1 MNDFDKLIQ
10 ERLWGFDFEV
20 TKYDWLL
27 VLIKYSDKTKI
38 TFHNDCADDIFSF
51 IEKHNPV
58 LIGHNAR
65 YYDQFILKGILS
77 GFSVEEVKEINDHI
91 INGGQGFELQYD
103 YVQLP
108 PILDTI
114 QDVVPPKSLKEIEAC
129 LLMDITESTVSFD
142 IDHPWNERE
151 YNEMLYYC
159 TKDVEALFP
168 LFEARKG
175 YFKTKYDL
183 CVLSGID
190 PAYNM
195 GLTNAKL
202 CAKFLEAKKVD
213 RDDEREYTIPSTIDI
228 NYVPKE
234 ILKFFERVHDKT
246 ISDEEL
252 FTSKLEFDFHGM
264 PSVFAS
270 GGAHG
275 ALPNYRYDEKL
286 NPDIVVI
293 NVDYSS
299 LYPHL
304 LALPE
309 YNFISRNIK
318 DKNKYYDTLQRRLQL
333 KHEGKK
339 EEQLPLKLILN
350 TTYGC
355 QNNKYNDLY
364 DPKGARNTCWT
375 GQLLLASMT
384 EEVFQIGGVKLI
396 QINTDGL
403 MVELPREKLPEYYK
417 VCDNFSKRVKIGV
430 EYDIIHKIIQR
441 DVNNYLMIYGEEGH
455 LSIKAKGGCFAS
467 LPKLTIEEDGSVS
480 SKYKP
485 DFKANSLAIVSEAL
499 AKYLLFDTPIEET
512 ISNDNTIHKYQI
524 VSHLGSTYEKCV
536 QESPNGDILLQKNNR
551 VYAGLVPSGVIVKV
565 KPNGRRDK
573 LANQPPNPIID
584 NGNKCTIDQINKQ
597 WYIKLATQWANDFLG
612 IKRLT
617 EYKKDELLTMAKD
630 LGLEVDKKIKKD
642 ELIKIIEERNEV
654 KEMATKKVETN
665 EEVKTMTIYE
675 KIAKMTKEI
684 REHDFVMD
692 CVNPGN
698 LGGKEYASIGQYY
711 NLLHNLCDKYRLLFK
726 WEVMDLE
733 EFEKEVFKPTGKMPS
748 NVAIVGCK
756 ATFMDL
762 DAIQQNKIT
771 GEESFSYSDTIFAV
785 SYKSMA
791 GGSDIADKS
800 VSGASTLAFR
810 NWFDK
815 NFTPK
820 YMNTIE
826 EEITESSEE
835 KTEAPKI
842 PTYIPPQKK
851 EEIKEEVVSTKQN
864 SDDEDIKRVI
874 DKIMKIRDIGPKKD
888 YGSSTLDAIMRGETN
903 ASDLLAIELKL
914 DNKLDELG
922 GNE

>member
-1 MNDFDKLIQ
+1 MTSN
-10 ERLWGFDFEV
+10 EV

-27 VLIKYSDKTKI
+27 VLIKYSDKTKV

-77 GFSVEEVKEINDHI
+77 GFSVEEVKDINDHI

-108 PILDTI
+108 AIWDTI
-114 QDVVPPKSLKEIEAC
+114 QDVVPPKSLKEIEAN

-142 IDHPWNERE
+142 IDHQWNEQE
-151 YNEMLYYC
+151 YEEMLYYC

-190 PAYNM
+190 AAYNM

-202 CAKFLEAKKVD
+202 CAKFLEAEKVD
-213 RDDEREYTIPSTIDI
+213 RDDEREYIIPSTIDI

-234 ILKFFERVHDKT
+234 ILNFFERVHDKT

-286 NPDIVVI
+286 NPNIVVI

-403 MVELPREKLPEYYK
+403 MIELPREKLPEYYK

-441 DVNNYLMIYGEEGH
+441 DVNNYILVYGEEGH

-551 VYAGLVPSGVIVKV
+551 IYAGLIPSGKIVKV
-565 KPNGRRDK
+565 KPDGRRDS
-573 LANQPPNPIID
+573 LANQSPNPIID

-630 LGLEVDKKIKKD
+630 LGLEVDKKTKKD

-654 KEMATKKVETN
+654 MKMATKKVETN

-711 NLLHNLCDKYRLLFK
+711 NVLHNLCSKYHLLFK
-726 WEVMDLE
+726 WDVVNLE
-733 EFEKEVFKPTGKMPS
+733 FFEKEVFKPTGRMPS
-748 NVAIVGCK
+748 NLAIVRCN
-756 ATFMDL
+756 AMFIDT
-762 DAIQQNKIT
+762 DAMQVDNVK
-771 GEESFSYSDTIFAV
+771 GDAKEFGYAASPMYSVEYHA
-785 SYKSMA
+785 MA

-826 EEITESSEE
+826 EEITEASEE

-874 DKIMKIRDIGPKKD
+874 DTIMKIRDMSNNPE
-888 YGSSTLDAIMRGETN
+888 YGKSTLNTIMTTEIS
-903 ASDLLAIELKL
+903 AADLLSIELKL
-914 DNKLDELG
+914 NNKLDELG
-922 GNE
+922 GNK

>member
-1 MNDFDKLIQ
+1 MKFDELINN
-10 ERLWGFDFEV
+10 RLWGFDFEV

-27 VLIKYSDKTKI
+27 ILIKYSDKTKV
-38 TFHNDCADDIFSF
+38 TFHNDCADDIFKF
-51 IEKHNPV
+51 IEKYDPI

-65 YYDQFILKGILS
+65 YYDQYILKGILS
-77 GFSVEEVKEINDHI
+77 GFSVEEVKEINNHI

-108 PILDTI
+108 PIWDTI

-151 YNEMLYYC
+151 YDEMLYYC

-286 NPDIVVI
+286 NPNIVVI

-403 MVELPREKLPEYYK
+403 MVELPREKLPEYYE
-417 VCDNFSKRVKIGV
+417 VCNKFSERVKIGV

-441 DVNNYLMIYGEEGH
+441 DVNNYIMVYGEEGH

-512 ISNDNTIHKYQI
+512 ILNDDMIHKYQI

-551 VYAGLVPSGVIVKV
+551 IYAGLIPSGVIVKV
-565 KPNGRRDK
+565 KPSGRRDK

-630 LGLEVDKKIKKD
+630 LGLEVDKKTKKD
-642 ELIKIIEERNEV
+642 ELIKMIEERNEV
-654 KEMATKKVETN
+654 MKMATKKVETN
-665 EEVKTMTIYE
+665 EETKRGSQFIDISGNRYGHMIVLGLDHIDKFNKSYWKCRCDCGNEFVRSKSRIRISPINACGKCNYTKLEKRYTITHGDSPKE
-675 KIAKMTKEI
+675 AKYHRLYNIWCSMKKRCYYPRHTHYNRYGGRGITICDEW
-684 REHDFVMD
+684 
-692 CVNPGN
+692 
-698 LGGKEYASIGQYY
+698 LGTNGY
-711 NLLHNLCDKYRLLFK
+711 
-726 WEVMDLE
+726 
-733 EFEKEVFKPTGKMPS
+733 
-748 NVAIVGCK
+748 
-756 ATFMDL
+756 ATFKEWAL
-762 DAIQQNKIT
+762 SH
-771 GEESFSYSDTIFAV
+771 G
-785 SYKSMA
+785 YKSN
-791 GGSDIADKS
+791 
-800 VSGASTLAFR
+800 L
-810 NWFDK
+810 
-815 NFTPK
+815 
-820 YMNTIE
+820 TIE
-826 EEITESSEE
+826 RKDVDGNYCPENCCWIPLSEQS
-835 KTEAPKI
+835 KNTSKVIKI
-842 PTYIPPQKK
+842 PCYGRIYSLHEFCKTFHTSYFTVKKYIINGNMRPEDFLESRK
-851 EEIKEEVVSTKQN
+851 IK
-864 SDDEDIKRVI
+864 
-874 DKIMKIRDIGPKKD
+874 
-888 YGSSTLDAIMRGETN
+888 
-903 ASDLLAIELKL
+903 
-914 DNKLDELG
+914 
-922 GNE
+922 

>member
-1 MNDFDKLIQ
+1 VVLFGDTLMNDFDKLIQ

-20 TKYDWLL
+20 TMYDWLL

-38 TFHNDCADDIFSF
+38 TFHNDIPDNVYKFIFDN
-51 IEKHNPV
+51 NPI

-65 YYDQFILKGILS
+65 YYDQYILKAILS
-77 GFSVEEVKEINDHI
+77 GFSVGEVKEVNDYI

-103 YVQLP
+103 NVQIS
-108 PILDTI
+108 PIWDTI
-114 QDVVPPKSLKEIEAC
+114 QDIVPPKSLKEIEAN

-142 IDHPWNERE
+142 IDHPWNEEE
-151 YNEMLYYC
+151 YKEMLYYC

-168 LFEARKG
+168 LFEARKS

-183 CVLSGID
+183 CILSGID
-190 PAYNM
+190 TTYNM

-202 CAKFLEAKKVD
+202 CAKFLEAEKID
-213 RDDEREYTIPSTIDI
+213 RDDEREFVIPKTIDL

-234 ILKFFERVHDKT
+234 ILNFFERVHDKT

-275 ALPNYRYDEKL
+275 ALPNYSYDEKL
-286 NPDIVVI
+286 TPNKVVI

-318 DKNKYYDTLQRRLQL
+318 DKNKYYDTLQRRLKL

-384 EEVFQIGGVKLI
+384 EEVFQIGDVKLI

-403 MVELPREKLPEYYK
+403 MVELPREKLPQYYD
-417 VCDNFSKRVKIGV
+417 VCNNFSKRVKIGV

-441 DVNNYLMIYGEEGH
+441 DVNNYILLYGDNEH
-455 LSIKAKGGCFAS
+455 LNVKAKGGCFAS
-467 LPKLTIEEDGSVS
+467 LPKLTIENDGTIS

-499 AKYLLFDTPIEET
+499 AKYLLFDIPIEET
-512 ISNDNTIHKYQI
+512 ILNENIIHKYQQI
-524 VSHLGSTYEKCV
+524 SHLGSTYEKCV

-551 VYAGLVPSGVIVKV
+551 VYAGLKPSGKIIKV
-565 KPNGRRDK
+565 KPDGRRDS
-573 LANQPPNPIID
+573 LANQAPNPIID

-617 EYKKDELLTMAKD
+617 EYKKEELLTMAND
-630 LGLEVDKKIKKD
+630 LGMVVDKKIKKD
-642 ELIKIIEERNEV
+642 DLIKLIEERNEV
-654 KEMATKKVETN
+654 KNMATKKVETN

-684 REHDFVMD
+684 REHDFIMD
-692 CVNPGN
+692 CANPGN

-726 WEVMDLE
+726 WNVMELE
-733 EFEKEVFKPTGKMPS
+733 SFEKDVFKPTGKMPS
-748 NVAIVGCK
+748 NVAIVSCT
-756 ATFMDL
+756 ADFIDL
-762 DAIQQNKIT
+762 DDTQFSSIT
-771 GEESFSYSDTIFAV
+771 YSA
-785 SYKSMA
+785 MA

-826 EEITESSEE
+826 EEITELSEE

-842 PTYIPPQKK
+842 PTYIPTERK
-851 EEIKEEVVSTKQN
+851 EEIKKEVVETKQHEE
-864 SDDEDIKRVI
+864 SDDEDIKEVI
-874 DKIMKIRDIGPKKD
+874 GKIMKVRELSGNDEWGKETLKALYSGEVTSADI
-888 YGSSTLDAIMRGETN
+888 
-903 ASDLLAIELKL
+903 LAISLKV
-914 DNKLDELG
+914 DTKLESL
-922 GNE
+922 EVTE

>member
-1 MNDFDKLIQ
+1 MNELRKVPSLKLVSLNTDSIQFEIDEDKVSLAEDVLNHWQ
-10 ERLWGFDFEV
+10 KQYRLELERDDVIKLVMRDINNYIELLETPKGKEV
-20 TKYDWLL
+20 KFKGSCFAACPKIIIDENNKIITKYEPKFKSNNL
-27 VLIKYSDKTKI
+27 V
-38 TFHNDCADDIFSF
+38 
-51 IEKHNPV
+51 
-58 LIGHNAR
+58 
-65 YYDQFILKGILS
+65 
-77 GFSVEEVKEINDHI
+77 
-91 INGGQGFELQYD
+91 
-103 YVQLP
+103 
-108 PILDTI
+108 
-114 QDVVPPKSLKEIEAC
+114 
-129 LLMDITESTVSFD
+129 
-142 IDHPWNERE
+142 
-151 YNEMLYYC
+151 
-159 TKDVEALFP
+159 
-168 LFEARKG
+168 
-175 YFKTKYDL
+175 
-183 CVLSGID
+183 
-190 PAYNM
+190 
-195 GLTNAKL
+195 
-202 CAKFLEAKKVD
+202 
-213 RDDEREYTIPSTIDI
+213 
-228 NYVPKE
+228 
-234 ILKFFERVHDKT
+234 
-246 ISDEEL
+246 
-252 FTSKLEFDFHGM
+252 
-264 PSVFAS
+264 
-270 GGAHG
+270 
-275 ALPNYRYDEKL
+275 
-286 NPDIVVI
+286 
-293 NVDYSS
+293 
-299 LYPHL
+299 
-304 LALPE
+304 
-309 YNFISRNIK
+309 
-318 DKNKYYDTLQRRLQL
+318 
-333 KHEGKK
+333 
-339 EEQLPLKLILN
+339 
-350 TTYGC
+350 
-355 QNNKYNDLY
+355 
-364 DPKGARNTCWT
+364 
-375 GQLLLASMT
+375 
-384 EEVFQIGGVKLI
+384 
-396 QINTDGL
+396 
-403 MVELPREKLPEYYK
+403 
-417 VCDNFSKRVKIGV
+417 
-430 EYDIIHKIIQR
+430 
-441 DVNNYLMIYGEEGH
+441 
-455 LSIKAKGGCFAS
+455 
-467 LPKLTIEEDGSVS
+467 
-480 SKYKP
+480 
-485 DFKANSLAIVSEAL
+485 IVSEAL
-499 AKYLLFDTPIEET
+499 AKYLLFDIPIEKT
-512 ISNDNTIHKYQI
+512 IMNCNDIRKYMI
-524 VSHLGSTYEKCV
+524 ISHLGSTYEKCV

-642 ELIKIIEERNEV
+642 ELIKMIEERNEV